1 MQAISPQG
9 NNASVKQN
17 DIDNGY
23 IGTINI
29 KQKTRQN
36 TDNPPYIKSCPSVT
50 LRPDAITTHGNNSN
64 VHLTNMDA
72 IQHEATVSSGQH
84 HSSSGTSLITPVQA
98 LL

>member
-36 TDNPPYIKSCPSVT
+36 TDNPPKY
-50 LRPDAITTHGNNSN
+50 
-64 VHLTNMDA
+64 
-72 IQHEATVSSGQH
+72 
-84 HSSSGTSLITPVQA
+84 
-98 LL
+98 